1 MQGLKN
7 NSTRAALFYNKKRRN
22 STVKKFYLAGENI
35 LAGEIC
41 YLTAGEMLKVNS
53 SLLAT
58 EPLSVLGIA
67 LTNIT
72 SGQSGEFVLK
82 GDYTTTGLT
91 TGVPYY
97 VASVSGH
104 YTTTAPST
112 SGHIVRNIGKA
123 KSSSLLNF
131 DPSYIYKTV

>member
-72 SGQSGEFVLK
+72 SGQSGEFVLREITLQQ
-82 GDYTTTGLT
+82 D
-91 TGVPYY
+91 
-97 VASVSGH
+97 
-104 YTTTAPST
+104 
-112 SGHIVRNIGKA
+112 
-123 KSSSLLNF
+123 
-131 DPSYIYKTV
+131 